1 VRARGFTHVSI
12 SATDLEESVRFYTD
26 FFGMEEVP
34 SPDFSGPVRW
44 LRVGDLQLHLFLDE
58 DPAPERHHF
67 ALDVDDFEAAYRR
80 AEELGVR
87 DGGRYSSVR
96 ELPDGAVQM
105 YLRDPAGNLVE
116 VNWPDVTTLDREV
129 IPEIQKIGG
138 DPKAVLYLGPPS
150 SRTLRHEQEEKSM
163 TQERT
168 EQVISDLGLPD
179 QAIQSDE
186 LPWVPQGE
194 RVWFK
199 PLRFDLAT
207 GRWINVLK
215 VEGSGKVNR
224 HRHTGGQVMGFC
236 LEGSWHYLERDW
248 VARPGTLV
256 YEPPGDIHTLVVDEG
271 VEEMQT
277 LFILEGTVQYIDDND
292 DLIYQDDVF
301 SKLERYLKF
310 CDEQGIEPQDLR
322 Y

>member
-1 VRARGFTHVSI
+1 MQARGFTHVSI

-67 ALDVDDFEAAYRR
+67 ALDVDDFETAYTK

-87 DGGRYSSVR
+87 DGGRYSTVR

-138 DPKAVLYLGPPS
+138 DPDAVLY
-150 SRTLRHEQEEKSM
+150 
-163 TQERT
+163 
-168 EQVISDLGLPD
+168 
-179 QAIQSDE
+179 
-186 LPWVPQGE
+186 
-194 RVWFK
+194 F
-199 PLRFDLAT
+199 
-207 GRWINVLK
+207 
-215 VEGSGKVNR
+215 
-224 HRHTGGQVMGFC
+224 
-236 LEGSWHYLERDW
+236 
-248 VARPGTLV
+248 
-256 YEPPGDIHTLVVDEG
+256 EPPGRRLAEH
-271 VEEMQT
+271 
-277 LFILEGTVQYIDDND
+277 
-292 DLIYQDDVF
+292 
-301 SKLERYLKF
+301 
-310 CDEQGIEPQDLR
+310 
-322 Y
+322 